1 MGHVR
6 MTTKTVFLKISC
18 SLKLLHTNDFPRRSL
33 FEIPLVCGPVY
44 NWRNRKVRNPSTY
57 FFIYS
62 PKNHHIWQCLQFAQL
77 LFEQIARIFQRH
89 VILGWSISLEKPQRY
104 SMCHFSFSL
113 YWLTRI
119 RAITNI
125 YVIRTRMNIYIYA
138 RVYKW
143 YMFNIDIF
151 YVL

>member
-18 SLKLLHTNDFPRRSL
+18 SLKLLHTNDLPRRSL
-33 FEIPLVCGPVY
+33 FEIPLVCGPLY

-89 VILGWSISLEKPQRY
+89 VILGWSISLEKPEVQY
-104 SMCHFSFSL
+104 VPFFIFTILADPYTCNYKHICYTYTHEHL
-113 YWLTRI
+113 YI
-119 RAITNI
+119 RACLQMV
-125 YVIRTRMNIYIYA
+125 YV
-138 RVYKW
+138 
-143 YMFNIDIF
+143 
-151 YVL
+151 